1 MKILGFIIFFAV
13 IPVLGLL
20 ASPLLGICGMIGM
33 FIAAPLAPRFGK
45 YLAKGDDLLEQA
57 VTDLTRQFIAR
68 ALMGIPAGAALFV
81 DAYLM
86 HRWFGT
92 SPLLLLILIAVAAPF
107 LDTPGS
113 VTAIP
118 TMFAMYWLFT

>member
-13 IPVLGLL
+13 IPVLGWV
-20 ASPLLGICGMIGM
+20 ASPLLGICGMIGL

-45 YLAKGDDLLEQA
+45 YLAKGDDLHEQD
-57 VTDLTRQFIAR
+57 VTDLTRRFITR
-68 ALMGIPAGAALFV
+68 AVMGIPAGAALFV
-81 DAYLM
+81 DAYFM

-92 SPLLLLILIAVAAPF
+92 SPLLLLVLIAVAAPF

-113 VTAIP
+113 LTAIP
-118 TMFAMYWLFT
+118 VMFTMYWFFT